1 MEYLAVSRRPAGF
14 AAILRRTALAGLALF
29 ACTSACFGQAA
40 DQNYPDHPVRLIV
53 PFSVGGATD
62 IMARQI
68 ARYFQEDLK
77 QPLVIENRGGAGGMI
92 GTELVAR
99 APADGYTLL
108 FASSAQLA
116 VNPSLYAHVPY
127 DSVKDFAPI
136 LLIGATPNVILASPG
151 SGIDSIA
158 TLVAHAKDQ
167 PGALNFASP
176 GVGSTAHLSAE
187 MLQQQTGIKLVHV
200 PYKGGGAVL
209 MDALGGETPLMV
221 VAIPSIVAYAQSG
234 KLVPLAVTGPRRSAV
249 FPAVPTVAETLPG
262 FEAVAWYGIVAPAAT
277 PPAIVLKLRNAL
289 RDILKQKDLQKAYA
303 AQGIEPID
311 PSIDFAAYL
320 KSERVKWAH
329 VIELSGARVE

>member
-1 MEYLAVSRRPAGF
+1 MEYRSVSWKRIGI
-14 AAILRRTALAGLALF
+14 AATLRRTALAGLALL
-29 ACTSACFGQAA
+29 ACTGVCFSQTAV
-40 DQNYPDHPVRLIV
+40 QNYPDHPVRLIV

-68 ARYFQEDLK
+68 SRYFLEDLK

-92 GTELVAR
+92 GTELVAH
-99 APADGYTLL
+99 APPDGYTLL

-116 VNPSLYAHVPY
+116 VNPSLYAHVRY
-127 DSVKDFAPI
+127 DSLRDFDPI
-136 LLIGATPNVILASPG
+136 LLIGATPNVILASPA

-158 TLVAHAKDQ
+158 ALVARAKAK

-209 MDALGGETPLMV
+209 MDALGGETPVVV
-221 VAIPSIVAYAQSG
+221 VAIPSIVGYAQSG

-262 FEAVAWYGIVAPAAT
+262 FEAVAWYGIVAPAGT
-277 PPAIVLKLRNAL
+277 PPAILLKLKNAL
-289 RDILKQKDLQKAYA
+289 QAIIKREDVQKAYA